1 MKSIGNKPIFLTQ
14 QKAVDTTSIGR
25 KNSRTTATYPQERQI
40 KQVKSDWSFLSPK
53 IGGGAE
59 IEHLEREFLRST
71 ESVGPRNVKNILF
84 IDARVENSD
93 SLARGATAD
102 TEVFLLDSIADG
114 VDRITRIL
122 ANYSDLDSLQIVA
135 HGQEARV
142 QLGSVELCSDN
153 LETYSH
159 LLQQWGNSLSERG
172 NILLLACRGAA
183 GESGRAFVRRLSEIT
198 GREIAASTGLVGSAA
213 LGGDWELEFAT
224 GEIRARIALEQK
236 VLEAYSGVLGTL
248 VNETFRNATV
258 RGPWL
263 YRGQDG
269 RVFDPS
275 SVFEANRQRIPGIT
289 GGSSSGILPGLG
301 GDVPPS
307 GALQL
312 TTNGVGLPAFV
323 LYDNPIPS
331 TEGLKITF
339 DFFAYNGTTLQG
351 PNGFISPQPGD
362 GISFFLID
370 GSASPTAAGGF
381 GGSLGYANN
390 TNGSQPGLVGG
401 YLGIGLD
408 EFGNFSNDTE
418 GRVGGAVNGTI
429 PGSTLEGYRPDSITL
444 RGRQADSYRFLTN
457 AIAPLGID
465 NIPKSIDFLDAGGT
479 YDFDNTVTTSR
490 DAAKRSIQITLA
502 PSNSATPNRLTIALD
517 LNNDGLFTGAGETL
531 IDIPNLA
538 TANGA
543 IPPNFKFG
551 FASSTGVASNF
562 HEIRNLAIETVN
574 PTPTISADV
583 ATIKSGPQFI
593 KTGAGSITYT
603 ITTTNKG
610 TSPAEQVLVQDE
622 LPPELVPVG
631 GANPIRQ
638 ISGGGLYSSTTRNVT
653 WPKIPVLGVNQSV
666 TYTLS
671 VALPPSLNPGSSL
684 TNTAFSSASTF
695 DPDLS
700 NNDGSTFIG
709 QQQTTISPTV
719 ADLVT
724 TKSGPVTSVAGSTI
738 TYTLTTANLG
748 PDPALNA
755 TITDSIVPGLTGVSA
770 SDNGTYNPATG
781 IVTFPVLTSL
791 AISTTVNRTIS
802 FVAPPTLTSI
812 SNTARSSSETPDPFP
827 RTNDGSTTNKDG
839 TPTNSTVVTT
849 ITPSADVVTIKS
861 GPTGALPGTPVSYR
875 ITTVNNGPS
884 QAEAVTIADSIIPGL
899 TGVTASDG
907 GTYNAVTGIVS
918 FPAVAIAS
926 GVTVNR
932 TIGFVPPVALPSIK
946 NTATSSSATPDP
958 TPGNNN
964 GTNPES
970 SVSTTLGAIADV
982 VTTKSGPT
990 ATTAGRTISY
1000 TIATAN
1006 IGPSQA
1012 DGVTIT
1018 DSIVP
1023 GLTGVTASDGGTYN
1037 PVTGIV
1043 TFPGIALASGASVNR
1058 TIGFVAPGIL
1068 TSIRNTARSS
1078 STTPDPI
1085 GTNND
1090 GSTTNQDGTPTNSS
1104 VATSI
1109 TPSADVVTTKSGST
1123 LAIPGATVSYTIATA
1138 NNGPSPAEGVT
1149 ITDSIIPGLTGITVS
1164 DGGTY
1169 NAATGIVT
1177 FPGISIASGVSVTRT
1192 IGFIA
1197 PTTLTSVKNT
1207 AKSTSTTPDPAP
1219 GNNDGTS
1226 PNATVSTSIG
1236 AVADVVT
1243 RKSGPASANPGTT
1256 VSYTISTANNG
1267 PSQAEG
1273 VTITD
1278 SIIPGLTGVTA
1289 SDGGTYN
1296 AATGVVSFPAIAIAN
1311 GITVNRTIGFVAPT
1325 TLTSVKNTAKS
1336 TSTTLDPTP
1345 GNNDGSDP
1353 TATVS
1358 TTLGAVADVA
1368 TTKSGQTIA
1377 TAGTTVTYTISTA
1390 NKGPSPA
1397 EGVTITDS
1405 IIPGLTGVT
1414 ASDGGVYNPTTGIVT
1429 FPAIAIANNL
1439 TVTRTIGFVAPATL
1453 TSVKNTARSSSV
1465 TSDPTPGNND
1475 GSDPNATVTT
1485 TVSTT
1490 PRRNIPPT
1498 AENDNVTLGRN
1509 SAARLANLG
1518 GTDTDGTVV
1527 SFTIDTL
1534 PPTNEGV
1541 LFLGD
1546 PANGGVAVTAGQVLT
1561 AAQIKQLF
1569 FRSTGTFTGANFTY
1583 SSTDDRGDR
1592 SPAATVA
1599 LIPPQFKEPPVPVN
1613 TNSPVAPNAT
1623 INLTGLIAN
1632 DPDSP
1637 IASYKIDTLPPAD
1650 QGVLFLGDPAN
1661 GGVAITPGQVLTPTQ
1676 INQLFFRAT
1685 GAFRGA
1691 SFTYSATDT
1700 TGLPS
1705 PAPATAS
1712 LFPPPVNLPPVANNA
1727 SVSLLP
1733 GSAINIPGLGGSDDG
1748 TVVSFKIETLP
1759 PTNEGVLFLG
1769 DPANG
1774 GVRVTAGQVLT
1785 PAQITQLF
1793 FQAGT
1798 DFKGANFTYSATD
1811 NLGATSPAVAT
1822 VSALPIVLNQP
1833 PVPLNA
1839 NTSAAPSSTITVP
1852 GLAGRDPDPGDTIAS
1867 FDIKT
1872 LPPIAQGRLFL
1883 GDPASGGVPITIG
1896 QILTPASINQLFFQA
1911 SGNFTGTT
1919 FTYGVTDSRS
1929 LGSPTAA
1936 TISILA
1942 APVPPTPTPP
1952 TPTPPTPT
1960 PIRQPTPTPTPIQA
1974 PTPTPVPT
1982 PTPDIPQ
1989 PPTPTPTPTPPPIFG
2004 PVPEPD
2010 TGCDCTPLPLLPPI
2024 TFIQPQAGQILNF
2037 DSNAVELTDIQNTI
2051 LGTPG
2056 DDYLGGNDTNELF
2069 LAEAGNDIV
2078 LGEDGADI
2086 VFGDQGA
2093 DFIAAD
2099 KGNDIVYA
2107 GKENDVVFGGKQNDR
2122 IFGDRGADLL
2132 SGDRGDDTI
2141 VGDNGNNID
2150 LTGNEADLI
2159 FGGEGRDAIAGN
2171 QGNDIIF
2178 AGKSPDIAYGG
2189 KEDDAIFG
2197 DKGPDTL
2204 YGDSGNDSLFGG
2216 VLNSLDSDPDGQD
2229 LLFGG
2234 NGNDILFGQE
2244 GDDTL
2249 LGGNGRDLAYGGK
2262 GGDRIFG
2269 EIASDTLYGNQG
2281 SDTLVGDYGTAVGT
2295 TIATDEGDLIFGND
2309 SGDIIG
2315 GGSGNDSIFA
2325 GKGNDLVYGGKDNDL
2340 IWGELGS
2347 DTLVGDEGEDSL
2359 YGGLQNEF
2367 VSDANGRDL
2376 LFGGKGNDYLNG
2388 GESSDSLG
2396 GGEGNDTVRGGK
2408 DDDLMHGDAGDDLM
2422 YGDGGSDIMCGDD
2435 GNDTMYGD
2443 RDDNQDVSVGA
2454 NGQQECMS
2462 GGNGDDLL
2470 YGNEG
2475 QDTLN
2480 GDDGSDTLY
2489 GGTDNDILNGGSGDD
2504 WLFGGAG
2511 EDTLIGGTGSDRF
2524 VLDSNSGIDTVL
2536 NFEVGIDKFA
2546 LAGGLSFAQLQI
2558 NSTANG
2564 SVLQIAS
2571 TGQVV
2576 ANIFGAS
2583 NAITALDFVTFS
2595 Q

>member
-1 MKSIGNKPIFLTQ
+1 MKSIGNKPIFLSQ
-14 QKAVDTTSIGR
+14 QKAGDTTSIVG
-25 KNSRTTATYPQERQI
+25 KNSRTTATHTQEQPI
-40 KQVKSDWSFLSPK
+40 KKINADWSFLSPK

-71 ESVGPRNVKNILF
+71 ESVGPGNVKNILF

-102 TEVFLLDSIADG
+102 TEVFLLDSMRDG

-153 LETYSH
+153 LEIYSH

-213 LGGDWELEFAT
+213 LGGNWELEFAT
-224 GEIRARIALEQK
+224 GEIGAKIAVEQE

-301 GDVPPS
+301 GDVPGS

-457 AIAPLGID
+457 AISPIGID

-479 YDFDNTVTTSR
+479 YDFNNSVTTTR
-490 DAAKRSIQITLA
+490 DAAKRRIQITLA

-517 LNNDGLFTGAGETL
+517 LNGDDLFTGANETL

-593 KTGAGSITYT
+593 KPGAGSITYT

-653 WPKIPVLGVNQSV
+653 WPRIPVLGVNQSV

-738 TYTLTTANLG
+738 TYVLTTANLG

-755 TITDSIVPGLTGVSA
+755 IVTDSIVPGLTGVSA
-770 SDNGTYNPATG
+770 SDGGTYDPATG
-781 IVTFPVLTSL
+781 IVTFPVLPSL

-802 FVAPPTLTSI
+802 FVAPPTRTSI
-812 SNTARSSSETPDPFP
+812 SNTARSSSDTPDPFP

-849 ITPSADVVTIKS
+849 ITPIADVVTIKS

-1012 DGVTIT
+1012 EGVTIT

-1058 TIGFVAPGIL
+1058 TIGFVAPGTL

-1104 VATSI
+1104 VSTSI

-1149 ITDSIIPGLTGITVS
+1149 ITDSIIPGLTG
-1164 DGGTY
+1164 
-1169 NAATGIVT
+1169 
-1177 FPGISIASGVSVTRT
+1177 
-1192 IGFIA
+1192 
-1197 PTTLTSVKNT
+1197 
-1207 AKSTSTTPDPAP
+1207 
-1219 GNNDGTS
+1219 
-1226 PNATVSTSIG
+1226 
-1236 AVADVVT
+1236 
-1243 RKSGPASANPGTT
+1243 
-1256 VSYTISTANNG
+1256 
-1267 PSQAEG
+1267 
-1273 VTITD
+1273 
-1278 SIIPGLTGVTA
+1278 VTA

-1296 AATGVVSFPAIAIAN
+1296 AATGIVSFP
-1311 GITVNRTIGFVAPT
+1311 GI
-1325 TLTSVKNTAKS
+1325 S
-1336 TSTTLDPTP
+1336 
-1345 GNNDGSDP
+1345 
-1353 TATVS
+1353 
-1358 TTLGAVADVA
+1358 
-1368 TTKSGQTIA
+1368 
-1377 TAGTTVTYTISTA
+1377 
-1390 NKGPSPA
+1390 
-1397 EGVTITDS
+1397 
-1405 IIPGLTGVT
+1405 
-1414 ASDGGVYNPTTGIVT
+1414 
-1429 FPAIAIANNL
+1429 
-1439 TVTRTIGFVAPATL
+1439 
-1453 TSVKNTARSSSV
+1453 
-1465 TSDPTPGNND
+1465 
-1475 GSDPNATVTT
+1475 
-1485 TVSTT
+1485 
-1490 PRRNIPPT
+1490 
-1498 AENDNVTLGRN
+1498 
-1509 SAARLANLG
+1509 
-1518 GTDTDGTVV
+1518 
-1527 SFTIDTL
+1527 
-1534 PPTNEGV
+1534 
-1541 LFLGD
+1541 
-1546 PANGGVAVTAGQVLT
+1546 
-1561 AAQIKQLF
+1561 
-1569 FRSTGTFTGANFTY
+1569 
-1583 SSTDDRGDR
+1583 
-1592 SPAATVA
+1592 
-1599 LIPPQFKEPPVPVN
+1599 
-1613 TNSPVAPNAT
+1613 
-1623 INLTGLIAN
+1623 
-1632 DPDSP
+1632 
-1637 IASYKIDTLPPAD
+1637 
-1650 QGVLFLGDPAN
+1650 
-1661 GGVAITPGQVLTPTQ
+1661 
-1676 INQLFFRAT
+1676 
-1685 GAFRGA
+1685 
-1691 SFTYSATDT
+1691 
-1700 TGLPS
+1700 
-1705 PAPATAS
+1705 
-1712 LFPPPVNLPPVANNA
+1712 
-1727 SVSLLP
+1727 
-1733 GSAINIPGLGGSDDG
+1733 
-1748 TVVSFKIETLP
+1748 
-1759 PTNEGVLFLG
+1759 
-1769 DPANG
+1769 
-1774 GVRVTAGQVLT
+1774 
-1785 PAQITQLF
+1785 
-1793 FQAGT
+1793 
-1798 DFKGANFTYSATD
+1798 
-1811 NLGATSPAVAT
+1811 
-1822 VSALPIVLNQP
+1822 
-1833 PVPLNA
+1833 
-1839 NTSAAPSSTITVP
+1839 
-1852 GLAGRDPDPGDTIAS
+1852 
-1867 FDIKT
+1867 
-1872 LPPIAQGRLFL
+1872 
-1883 GDPASGGVPITIG
+1883 
-1896 QILTPASINQLFFQA
+1896 
-1911 SGNFTGTT
+1911 
-1919 FTYGVTDSRS
+1919 
-1929 LGSPTAA
+1929 
-1936 TISILA
+1936 
-1942 APVPPTPTPP
+1942 
-1952 TPTPPTPT
+1952 
-1960 PIRQPTPTPTPIQA
+1960 
-1974 PTPTPVPT
+1974 
-1982 PTPDIPQ
+1982 
-1989 PPTPTPTPTPPPIFG
+1989 
-2004 PVPEPD
+2004 
-2010 TGCDCTPLPLLPPI
+2010 
-2024 TFIQPQAGQILNF
+2024 
-2037 DSNAVELTDIQNTI
+2037 
-2051 LGTPG
+2051 
-2056 DDYLGGNDTNELF
+2056 
-2069 LAEAGNDIV
+2069 
-2078 LGEDGADI
+2078 
-2086 VFGDQGA
+2086 
-2093 DFIAAD
+2093 
-2099 KGNDIVYA
+2099 
-2107 GKENDVVFGGKQNDR
+2107 
-2122 IFGDRGADLL
+2122 
-2132 SGDRGDDTI
+2132 
-2141 VGDNGNNID
+2141 
-2150 LTGNEADLI
+2150 
-2159 FGGEGRDAIAGN
+2159 
-2171 QGNDIIF
+2171 
-2178 AGKSPDIAYGG
+2178 
-2189 KEDDAIFG
+2189 
-2197 DKGPDTL
+2197 
-2204 YGDSGNDSLFGG
+2204 
-2216 VLNSLDSDPDGQD
+2216 
-2229 LLFGG
+2229 
-2234 NGNDILFGQE
+2234 
-2244 GDDTL
+2244 
-2249 LGGNGRDLAYGGK
+2249 
-2262 GGDRIFG
+2262 
-2269 EIASDTLYGNQG
+2269 
-2281 SDTLVGDYGTAVGT
+2281 
-2295 TIATDEGDLIFGND
+2295 
-2309 SGDIIG
+2309 
-2315 GGSGNDSIFA
+2315 
-2325 GKGNDLVYGGKDNDL
+2325 
-2340 IWGELGS
+2340 
-2347 DTLVGDEGEDSL
+2347 
-2359 YGGLQNEF
+2359 
-2367 VSDANGRDL
+2367 
-2376 LFGGKGNDYLNG
+2376 
-2388 GESSDSLG
+2388 
-2396 GGEGNDTVRGGK
+2396 
-2408 DDDLMHGDAGDDLM
+2408 
-2422 YGDGGSDIMCGDD
+2422 
-2435 GNDTMYGD
+2435 
-2443 RDDNQDVSVGA
+2443 
-2454 NGQQECMS
+2454 
-2462 GGNGDDLL
+2462 
-2470 YGNEG
+2470 
-2475 QDTLN
+2475 
-2480 GDDGSDTLY
+2480 
-2489 GGTDNDILNGGSGDD
+2489 
-2504 WLFGGAG
+2504 
-2511 EDTLIGGTGSDRF
+2511 
-2524 VLDSNSGIDTVL
+2524 
-2536 NFEVGIDKFA
+2536 
-2546 LAGGLSFAQLQI
+2546 
-2558 NSTANG
+2558 
-2564 SVLQIAS
+2564 
-2571 TGQVV
+2571 
-2576 ANIFGAS
+2576 
-2583 NAITALDFVTFS
+2583 
-2595 Q
+2595 

>member
-1 MKSIGNKPIFLTQ
+1 MKSIGNKPIFLNP
-14 QKAVDTTSIGR
+14 QKAGDTTSIAG
-25 KNSRTTATYPQERQI
+25 NYSRTKATHTQQQI
-40 KQVKSDWSFLSPK
+40 KKINADWSFLSPK
-53 IGGGAE
+53 IGGGAGV
-59 IEHLEREFLRST
+59 EHLERELVRST
-71 ESVGPRNVKNILF
+71 ESVGPRTVKNILF
-84 IDARVENSD
+84 IDAKVENSD
-93 SLARGATAD
+93 SLARGATAG
-102 TEVFLLDSIADG
+102 TEVFVLDSIADG

-122 ANYSDLDSLQIVA
+122 TNCSNLDSVQIVA
-135 HGQEARV
+135 HGEEARV
-142 QLGSVELCSDN
+142 QLGSAELCSDN
-153 LETYSH
+153 LESYSH

-172 NILLLACRGAA
+172 NILLLACRAAA
-183 GESGRAFVRRLSEIT
+183 GESGAAFVRRLSEIT
-198 GREIAASTGLVGSAA
+198 GRDIAASTGLVGSAA
-213 LGGDWELEFAT
+213 LGGNWELEFAT
-224 GEIRARIALEQK
+224 GEIGARIAVEQE

-258 RGPWL
+258 RGPWT
-263 YRGQDG
+263 YRGKNG
-269 RVFDPS
+269 VYDPS
-275 SVFEANRQRIPGIT
+275 LPFTPTQQNLPGIT
-289 GGSSSGILPGLG
+289 GGTVSGIIPALG
-301 GDVPPS
+301 GDTPGNGV
-307 GALQL
+307 LQL
-312 TTNGVGLPAFV
+312 TPADAEKNAFV
-323 LYDNPIPS
+323 LYNNPIPS
-331 TEGLKITF
+331 TDGLKVTF
-339 DFFAYNGTTLQG
+339 DFFSYGSTEQNNAPSGT
-351 PNGFISPQPGD
+351 FITPQPGD

-370 GSASPTAAGGF
+370 GTASPTSAGGF
-381 GGSLGYANN
+381 GGSLGYAPLIRPP
-390 TNGSQPGLVGG
+390 SPIFPGDNIPGISGG

-408 EFGNFSNDTE
+408 EYGNFSADTE
-418 GRVGGAVNGTI
+418 GRSGPTPPPFPGEPGPP
-429 PGSTLEGYRPDSITL
+429 PGSPFDPTVPPPDPNEGQRIGYRPDSVTL
-444 RGRQADSYRFLTN
+444 RGREGNNYPMLSQTF
-457 AIAPLGID
+457 APLGID
-465 NIPKSIDFLDAGGT
+465 NIPTSIDFRNPA
-479 YDFDNTVTTSR
+479 FNFSNTFTTDRNSAR
-490 DAAKRSIQITLA
+490 RAIQITLD
-502 PSNSATPNRLTIALD
+502 PSNSATPNRLIVALD
-517 LNNDGLFTGAGETL
+517 RDLDRIYETTL
-531 IDIPNLA
+531 ISITDLAAVNGPIP
-538 TANGA
+538 T
-543 IPPNFKFG
+543 IFKFG
-551 FASSTGVASNF
+551 FGSSTGRANNI
-562 HEIRNLAIETVN
+562 HALQNLVVETVN
-574 PTPTISADV
+574 PTPTSFADV

-593 KTGAGSITYT
+593 KPTAGSITYT

-610 TSPAEQVLVQDE
+610 TSPAQNVLVQDE
-622 LPPELVPVG
+622 LPPELVPAG
-631 GANPIRQ
+631 GADPTRQ
-638 ISGGGLYSSTTRNVT
+638 ISGGGLYSTTTRNVT
-653 WPKIPVLGVNQSV
+653 WPIIPVLNVNQSV

-671 VALPPSLNPGSSL
+671 VALPAGLASGRTL
-684 TNTAFSSASTF
+684 TNSAFSSAATF
-695 DPDLS
+695 DPDLR
-700 NNDGSTFIG
+700 NNDGSG
-709 QQQTTISPTV
+709 PLGKQQTTLSPTV

-770 SDNGTYNPATG
+770 SDGGTYDPVTG
-781 IVTFPVLTSL
+781 IVTFPVLPSL
-791 AISTTVNRTIS
+791 AISTVNRTIS
-802 FVAPPTLTSI
+802 FVAPPTRTSV
-812 SNTARSSSETPDPFP
+812 SNTARSSSDTPDPFP
-827 RTNDGSTTNKDG
+827 LNNDGSATNKDG
-839 TPTNSTVVTT
+839 TPTNSTVLTT
-849 ITPSADVVTIKS
+849 ITPSADLVTTKS
-861 GPTGALPGTPVSYR
+861 GPTGASPGTPVSYI
-875 ITTVNNGPS
+875 ITTSNKGPSQADGVTITDSIIPGLTGVTASDGGSYNAATGIVTFPAVAIASGITVNRTIGFVPPATLPSISNTARSSSATPDPTQGNNDGTNPESRVSTTLGAIADVVTSKSGPTATTAGRTITYTISTANIGPS
-884 QAEAVTIADSIIPGL
+884 QAEGVTITDSIIPGL

-907 GTYNAVTGIVS
+907 GTYNA
-918 FPAVAIAS
+918 A
-926 GVTVNR
+926 
-932 TIGFVPPVALPSIK
+932 
-946 NTATSSSATPDP
+946 
-958 TPGNNN
+958 
-964 GTNPES
+964 
-970 SVSTTLGAIADV
+970 
-982 VTTKSGPT
+982 
-990 ATTAGRTISY
+990 
-1000 TIATAN
+1000 
-1006 IGPSQA
+1006 
-1012 DGVTIT
+1012 
-1018 DSIVP
+1018 
-1023 GLTGVTASDGGTYN
+1023 
-1037 PVTGIV
+1037 TGIV
-1043 TFPGIALASGASVNR
+1043 TFPGIALASGASVSR
-1058 TIGFVAPGIL
+1058 TIGFVAPGTL
-1068 TSIRNTARSS
+1068 TSIRNTARST

-1109 TPSADVVTTKSGST
+1109 APSADVVTTKSGSA

-1197 PTTLTSVKNT
+1197 PTTLTSVRNT

-1311 GITVNRTIGFVAPT
+1311 GITVNRTIG
-1325 TLTSVKNTAKS
+1325 LTSVKNTAKS

-1358 TTLGAVADVA
+1358 TALGAVADVV
-1368 TTKSGQTIA
+1368 TKKSGQTIA
-1377 TAGTTVTYTISTA
+1377 TAGTTVTYTISTG
-1390 NKGPSPA
+1390 NNGPSPA

-1414 ASDGGVYNPTTGIVT
+1414 ASDGGIYNPTTGIVT

-1453 TSVKNTARSSSV
+1453 TSVSNTARSSSV
-1465 TSDPTPGNND
+1465 TPDPTPGNNN

-1485 TVSTT
+1485 TVSTR
-1490 PRRNIPPT
+1490 PRSNTPPT
-1498 AENDNVTLGRN
+1498 ANNDNLTLGRN
-1509 SAARLANLG
+1509 SAARIANLG

-1534 PPTNEGV
+1534 PPANEGV

-1561 AAQIKQLF
+1561 PAQISQLF

-1583 SSTDDRGDR
+1583 STTDDAGAR

-1623 INLTGLIAN
+1623 INLTGPIAN

-1661 GGVAITPGQVLTPTQ
+1661 GGVAVTPGQVLTPTQ

-1685 GAFRGA
+1685 GAFTGA
-1691 SFTYSATDT
+1691 NFTYSATDT

-1705 PAPATAS
+1705 PAPATAA

-1733 GSAINIPGLGGSDDG
+1733 GSAVNIPGLGGRDTDDG
-1748 TVVSFKIETLP
+1748 TVVSFKIETVP
-1759 PTNEGVLFLG
+1759 PANEGVLFLG

-1811 NLGATSPAVAT
+1811 NLGASSPAVAT
-1822 VSALPIVLNQP
+1822 VSALAIALNQP
-1833 PVPLNA
+1833 PVPFNA
-1839 NTSAAPSSTITVP
+1839 NTSAAPGSTITVP
-1852 GLAGRDPDPGDTIAS
+1852 GLAGRDPDPTDTIAS
-1867 FDIKT
+1867 FDIET

-1883 GDPASGGVPITIG
+1883 GDPASGGVAITIG

-1919 FTYGVTDSRS
+1919 FTYGVKDSRG
-1929 LGSPTAA
+1929 LDSPTAA

-1942 APVPPTPTPP
+1942 VPVPPTPTPP

-1974 PTPTPVPT
+1974 PTPTPVLTPT
-1982 PTPDIPQ
+1982 PTPEIPQ

-2010 TGCDCTPLPLLPPI
+2010 TGCDCTPLPLVPPI

-2051 LGTPG
+2051 LGTPE
-2056 DDYLGGNDTNELF
+2056 DDFLSGNDTNELF
-2069 LAEAGNDIV
+2069 LAEAGDDIV
-2078 LGEDGADI
+2078 LGESGADI

-2132 SGDRGDDTI
+2132 SGDRGEDTI

-2159 FGGEGRDAIAGN
+2159 FGGEGSDAIAGS
-2171 QGNDIIF
+2171 QGPDIVF
-2178 AGKSPDIAYGG
+2178 AGKGPDIAYGG

-2197 DKGPDTL
+2197 DKGRDTL

-2216 VLNSLDSDPDGQD
+2216 VLNSFDSDPDGQD

-2234 NGNDILFGQE
+2234 NGNDLLFGQE

-2262 GGDRIFG
+2262 G
-2269 EIASDTLYGNQG
+2269 
-2281 SDTLVGDYGTAVGT
+2281 

-2325 GKGNDLVYGGKDNDL
+2325 GKGDDLVYGGKDNDL
-2340 IWGELGS
+2340 IWGELGA

-2367 VSDANGRDL
+2367 VSDVNGRDL
-2376 LFGGKGNDYLNG
+2376 LFGGNGNDFLNG

-2396 GGEGNDTVRGGK
+2396 GGFGNDTVRGGK
-2408 DDDLMHGDAGDDLM
+2408 DDDLLHGDAGDDLM
-2422 YGDGGSDIMCGDD
+2422 YGDGGSDILCGED

-2454 NGQQECMS
+2454 NGQQECMN
-2462 GGNGDDLL
+2462 GGNGEDLL

-2480 GDDGSDTLY
+2480 GDDGNDSLY
-2489 GGTDNDILNGGSGDD
+2489 GGQDNDILSGGAGDD

-2511 EDTLIGGTGSDRF
+2511 EDTLIGGNGSDRF
-2524 VLDSNSGIDTVL
+2524 VLDSNSGIDTIF
-2536 NFEVGIDKFA
+2536 NFEVGSDKFA
-2546 LAGGLSFAQLQI
+2546 LAGGLSFDQLQI

-2564 SVLQIAS
+2564 TVLQIAS
-2571 TGQVV
+2571 NGQVL
-2576 ANIFGAS
+2576 ANILGAN